1 MNRKD
6 FDVQDYSYVFCTKKS
21 LELIQANKH
30 QASLTGL
37 RNKWAAAAILML
49 ASGSAVIFSP
59 NGQVLAAENNG
70 TAAQQITATQ
80 NKQDTATDQNQ
91 KQAESKQGDLNQQ
104 APVDQT
110 SQNNAPEKKPTS
122 QNDQRP
128 ATNPIGKT
136 QGKQQPGNSAN
147 QKQANSNNQTATK
160 KAQSNNE
167 AAEESEHPAQNTD
180 KKVTPP
186 ANNQDHVKGN
196 VQSAWDQGYKG
207 EHTVVAV
214 IDSGVDT
221 SHKDFQTMP
230 KNPKLTADQMK
241 ELIKKLGYGRYVNE
255 KFPFVHN
262 YVDQNDDDMK
272 PEADEPH
279 GQHVSGII
287 AADGQPN
294 GKKEYVVGVA
304 PEAQLMQL
312 RVFSPDGTSL
322 DLAKQIVD
330 AVNLGA
336 DVIQMSLGGGVA
348 AADLGVADQK
358 AVQYAVDHG
367 VIVSISASNNGNA
380 ASVDNPSRI
389 KDDNYEAGGN
399 AGNYEPFSSSTVAD
413 PGAARNAIT
422 VAAETS
428 DTGKDSDM
436 ASFSSWG
443 PLPDFT
449 LKPDISA
456 PGSDVTSL
464 ANNNGYTLMSGTS
477 MAGPF
482 VAGAAALVKER
493 LAKTNPE
500 LKGAEL
506 VKAVKALL
514 MNTAD
519 PQTQKGYTTP
529 VSPRRQGAGQIN
541 VGDATASPV
550 YITTADGTGA
560 LSLRNVGDKT
570 EFTLTLHNLSDEA
583 QTYKFD
589 DLGGG
594 FTEQREKDSGVFHDV
609 QLAGARVTGAAA
621 VTVKPK
627 SETQIKYTL
636 NLSNLRSNQLVEGF
650 LNFTNAKTNKKLVV
664 PYLSYYGDMTSENV
678 FDKNANEKD
687 PDIQGN
693 RWTNEDNYPRGIA
706 DQESLKKL
714 INVDGEYNWQ
724 EVAKLYESGKV
735 AFSPN
740 NDNKSDLIRPYA
752 YLKQNVKDLK
762 VEILDAAGHVVR
774 VLGDSHGIQKSYHSD
789 GEGTVDMGLSASDAS
804 VFDWD
809 GKLYDSKTGKM
820 IVAPD
825 GNYTYRFVATLYN
838 DGPHKVQTHDTPV
851 IIDTVAPKL
860 SNVNFN
866 EANATVTGDYQDNGA
881 GFTDYSYGT
890 VTINDQV
897 FGFKLNDGKSR
908 FGNTDKTQGHFEF
921 KLSPAELAA
930 LSGAGNK
937 VTVAISDVADNTAV
951 KTLDVAGQA
960 GKPGVSV
967 WNATNGLAFN
977 QDMPDYNEKTNSY
990 TLRGGANRDFYVN
1003 GKLVQVA
1010 NGQYAFPV
1018 AGDDTQ
1024 PLVFSSD
1031 QAGKD
1036 VLLTFTPATPKAQ
1049 FAWQHVDGEKKSF
1062 GVQVYSIAGSN
1073 DQDIVVQA
1081 AVTKGNNVQA
1091 FAKDYF
1097 THEFYKGVVK
1107 DGVATF
1113 HVHTSINKDDKTGKF
1128 ARALLVGWTEIDGPT
1143 FNDKQKTSTKDINDK
1158 VYIGVYYDPKHQ
1170 DKKAYTNRNDL
1181 GVKMDDEVADETA
1194 YEPTPYPGHEP
1205 DDKSN
1210 PDIHFDYLTDGDVT
1224 SLGQEAEAKGYYD
1237 PATDSFTLTGHV
1249 DPNVNS
1255 LTFMVASGY
1264 ENDPDNQV
1272 DIHDNGKFKV
1282 VFKMPHTG
1290 QRHVQYIYKT
1300 TDGKEKRG
1308 SFGLVLDVVKPV
1320 LTVDQLGDR
1329 NEVELTTNHPTFKL
1343 SGIANDNLD
1352 GYEVYLDGDNVFS
1365 QYNGSGYDYVPGL
1378 YASPDSTNDYGAYK
1392 FEKVEQLDDQ
1402 NGQPTTHVFT
1412 IAVVD
1417 QLGNRVEKKLTVH
1430 FDPNYV
1436 ENPVVQPSQDHNQH
1450 QQTDVDSGSD
1460 NDDPMQVVV
1469 LPVSNA
1475 DNNTPNV
1482 VTPANNVAQTDVG
1495 PSIKDADKVKEYT
1508 LTRPAFVYD
1517 ENGVLKGKESH
1528 ELAKGTVISTWNN
1541 GRVVNIKGKQF
1552 LQVGA
1557 DSYVKLANTF
1567 MKVLV
1572 AKNAYVYNASGKV
1585 QTVDGKLNLIKKGYS
1600 VYVWNNG
1607 EVFTIHG
1614 KKYYRIAED
1623 SYIRVKNL
1631 QAIKTVKLKR
1641 NSYVY
1646 DRHGKVVKNHA
1657 KRVLLKKNSKHNVWN
1672 NGKTVL
1678 IKGKRFYQLGQNRF
1692 VKAKNAEL
1700 EEN

>member
-1 MNRKD
+1 MSQRN
-6 FDVQDYSYVFCTKKS
+6 FDVQDYSYVFCTKKR
-21 LELIQANKH
+21 LELVQARKH
-30 QASLTGL
+30 QANLTGL
-37 RNKWAAAAILML
+37 RKKWATAAILML
-49 ASGSAVIFSP
+49 ASGSAIIFSP
-59 NGQVLAAENNG
+59 NGQVQAAEKSDVATEQVSNTQKEQQASDQENKSTDQKQQLAADLAVQKDSSKEK
-70 TAAQQITATQ
+70 Q
-80 NKQDTATDQNQ
+80 NVQ
-91 KQAESKQGDLNQQ
+91 SNQQ
-104 APVDQT
+104 TTTSTVEEKQNEQQT
-110 SQNNAPEKKPTS
+110 SQADQATTQNAQTTNNAQEEQEQPAKGTEKT
-122 QNDQRP
+122 
-128 ATNPIGKT
+128 
-136 QGKQQPGNSAN
+136 
-147 QKQANSNNQTATK
+147 
-160 KAQSNNE
+160 
-167 AAEESEHPAQNTD
+167 
-180 KKVTPP
+180 TPP

-230 KNPKLTADQMK
+230 KDPKLTADQMK
-241 ELIKKLGYGRYVNE
+241 ELIDKLGYGRYVNE

-262 YVDQNDDDMK
+262 YVDNSDDDLK
-272 PEADEPH
+272 PDSDEPH

-287 AADGQPN
+287 AADGQPD
-294 GKKEYVVGVA
+294 GDKEYVVGVA

-312 RVFSPDGTSL
+312 RVFSTDGGTSL

-358 AVQYAVDHG
+358 AVQYAIDHG

-380 ASVDNPSRI
+380 ASVDNPSNI
-389 KDDNYEAGGN
+389 TDENYEAGGN

-449 LKPDISA
+449 LKPDVSA

-464 ANNNGYTLMSGTS
+464 ANDDGYTVMSGTS

-519 PQTQKGYTTP
+519 PQIQKGYDTP

-541 VGDATASPV
+541 VGDATASPM

-560 LSLRNVGDKT
+560 LSLRNVGDQTK
-570 EFTLTLHNLSDEA
+570 FTLTLHNLSNEA

-589 DLGGG
+589 DFGGG
-594 FTEQREKDSGVFHDV
+594 FTEKREEDSGVFHDV
-609 QLAGARVTGAAA
+609 QLAGASVIGADA
-621 VTVKPK
+621 VTVAAN
-627 SETQIKYTL
+627 STTQVEYTL
-636 NLSNLRSNQLVEGF
+636 RLSNLKPNQLVEGF
-650 LNFTNAKTNKKLVV
+650 LNFTNTKTNKKLVV

-678 FDKNANEKD
+678 FDKDANEEK

-706 DQESLKKL
+706 DQDSLKKL
-714 INVDGEYNWQ
+714 VNIDGDYNWQ

-752 YLKQNVKDLK
+752 YLKQNVEDLK

-774 VLGDSHGIQKSYHSD
+774 VLGDSHGVQKSYHSD
-789 GEGTVDMGLSASDAS
+789 GTGTVDMGISASDAS

-809 GKLYDSKTGKM
+809 GKLYDAKIGQM
-820 IVAPD
+820 VVAPD

-851 IIDTVAPKL
+851 IIDTAAPQL
-860 SNVNFN
+860 SNVNFD
-866 EANATVTGDYQDNGA
+866 EVNATVTGDYQDTGA
-881 GFTDYSYGT
+881 GFTNYSYGT

-897 FGFKLNDGKSR
+897 FGFKLNDGNSR
-908 FGNTDKTQGHFEF
+908 FSNQDKTQGHFEF
-921 KLSPAELAA
+921 KLTPAELAA

-937 VTVAISDVADNTAV
+937 ITVAISDVADNTST

-977 QDMPDYNEKTNSY
+977 QDMPDYDEKTNTY
-990 TLRGGANRDFYVN
+990 TVRGGANHDFYVN

-1018 AGDDTQ
+1018 DADDTD
-1024 PLVFSSD
+1024 PIIFSSD
-1031 QAGKD
+1031 EAGKN

-1049 FAWQHVDGEKKSF
+1049 FAWQHVDGEEKSF
-1062 GVQVYSIAGSN
+1062 GPDVYSVFGSD
-1073 DQDIVVQA
+1073 DQDIVIQA

-1091 FAKDYF
+1091 FARDYF
-1097 THEFYKGVVK
+1097 THEVYTGEVK

-1128 ARALLVGWTEIDGPT
+1128 TRALLVGWTEIAGPT
-1143 FNDKQKTSTKDINDK
+1143 FNDKQKSSTQGISDE
-1158 VYIGVYYDPKHQ
+1158 VYLGVYYDPDHQ
-1170 DKKAYTNRNDL
+1170 DKQPYTSRDDL
-1181 GVKMDDEVADETA
+1181 GVDMDDEIADDSSFA
-1194 YEPTPYPGHEP
+1194 PTPYPGHES
-1205 DDKSN
+1205 DDNSN
-1210 PDIHFDYLTDGDVT
+1210 ENIHFDYLADGDNT
-1224 SLGQEAEAKGYYD
+1224 GLGQEAEAKGYYD
-1237 PATDSFTLTGHV
+1237 PATNSFTLTGHV
-1249 DPNVNS
+1249 DSNVNS
-1255 LTFMVASGY
+1255 LTFMVASGS

-1272 DIHDNGKFKV
+1272 DIHDGGKFKV

-1290 QRHVQYIYKT
+1290 QRHVQYIYRT
-1300 TDGKEKRG
+1300 TDGDEVRG
-1308 SFGLVLDVVKPV
+1308 QVGLILDVVKPV
-1320 LTVDQLGDR
+1320 LTVDQLGDQ
-1329 NEVELTTNHPTFKL
+1329 NELEMTTNRPTFKL
-1343 SGIANDNLD
+1343 SGEANDNLD
-1352 GYEVYLDGDNVFS
+1352 GYKVYLDGDNVFT
-1365 QYNGSGYDYVPGL
+1365 QFNGSGYDYVPGL
-1378 YASPDSTNDYGAYK
+1378 YASPDSTNDYGSYK

-1417 QLGNRVEKKLTVH
+1417 QLGNKVEKKLTVH
-1430 FDPNYV
+1430 FDPNYI
-1436 ENPVVQPSQDHNQH
+1436 ENPMVQPDQGNNQD
-1450 QQTDVDSGSD
+1450 QQTNVDSGSNND
-1460 NDDPMQVVV
+1460 NALEVVV
-1469 LPVSNA
+1469 LPISSSN
-1475 DNNTPNV
+1475 NNTPKA
-1482 VTPANNVAQTDVG
+1482 VTPTNNATQTDVG
-1495 PSIKDADKVKEYT
+1495 PSIKDANKVKEYT
-1508 LTRPAFVYD
+1508 LTRPAFVYN
-1517 ENGVLKGKESH
+1517 ENGVTVLKDNKIQR
-1528 ELAKGTVISTWNN
+1528 LAKGTVISAWNN
-1541 GRVVNIKGKQF
+1541 GRVVNIKGNRF
-1552 LQVGA
+1552 LQIDTNG
-1557 DSYVKLANTF
+1557 YVKLANTF

-1572 AKNAYVYNASGKV
+1572 TKDAYVYNASGKV
-1585 QTVDGKLNLIKKGYS
+1585 QTINGKPSLIKKEHF
-1600 VYVWNNG
+1600 VYVWNDG
-1607 EVFTIHG
+1607 EVFTING
-1614 KKYYRIAED
+1614 KKYYRIDED
-1623 SYIRVKNL
+1623 SYVKTTNL
-1631 QAIKTVKLKR
+1631 QTIKKIKLMR

-1646 DRHGKVVKNHA
+1646 DRHGKVVRNHT
-1657 KRVLLKKNSKHNVWN
+1657 KRILLKKNSKHNVWN

-1692 VKAKNAEL
+1692 VKAKNAEIY
-1700 EEN
+1700 EK